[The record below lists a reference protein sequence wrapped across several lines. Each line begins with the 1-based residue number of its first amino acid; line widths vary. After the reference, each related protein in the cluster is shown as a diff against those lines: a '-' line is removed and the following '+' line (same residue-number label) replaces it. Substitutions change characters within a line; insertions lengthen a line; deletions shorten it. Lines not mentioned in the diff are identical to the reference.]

1 MIITIDGRAG
11 TGKSS
16 TAKSVA
22 KALSFRHLDSGAFYR
37 ALTHAALRAG
47 IPVERWADLSARDL
61 DALAVSAS
69 VRAGAIR
76 FSMDGEDI
84 TYALRST
91 EVDEAVSS
99 MARVPAVR
107 GWLLDR
113 LRAVADS
120 TDLVADG
127 RDMGTVVFPGAK
139 LKVFL
144 TCDDRVRARR
154 RLLERE
160 GSEPSADEIEEEVG
174 RLTERDRVDME
185 RTASPLRQPED
196 AVVIDTTDLTMAEQ
210 IGRIVTLARAVGGA
224 EPA

>member
-1 MIITIDGRAG
+1 
-11 TGKSS
+11 
-16 TAKSVA
+16 
-22 KALSFRHLDSGAFYR
+22 
-37 ALTHAALRAG
+37 
-47 IPVERWADLSARDL
+47 
-61 DALAVSAS
+61 
-69 VRAGAIR
+69 
-76 FSMDGEDI
+76 
-84 TYALRST
+84 
-91 EVDEAVSS
+91 
-99 MARVPAVR
+99 
-107 GWLLDR
+107 
-113 LRAVADS
+113 VADS

>member
-22 KALSFRHLDSGAFYR
+22 RTLAFRHLDSGAFYR
-37 ALTHAALRAG
+37 ALTHAALHAG
-47 IPVERWADLSARDL
+47 IPIERWDGLSPRDL
-61 DALAVSAS
+61 DALAVNAS
-69 VRAGAIR
+69 VREGAIR
-76 FSMDGEDI
+76 FSMGGEDI
-84 TYALRST
+84 TDSLRSV
-91 EVDEAVSS
+91 EVDRAVSR

-107 GWLLDR
+107 GWLMER
-113 LRAVADS
+113 LRAVAGS

-127 RDMGTVVFPGAK
+127 RDMGTVVFPDAQ

-160 GSEPSADEIEEEVG
+160 GSEPTAAEVADEVA

-185 RTASPLRQPED
+185 RTASPLRQPDD

-210 IGRIVTLARAVGGA
+210 IGRIVTLARAAGGGRTA
-224 EPA
+224 